1 MKQLKAKHDYMCLKS
16 ILEDVCFL
24 EKKKKT
30 TTKNKCEIVA
40 LNTRYSGERLFIS
53 KNDKFE
59 IQIFILLLLL

>member
-1 MKQLKAKHDYMCLKS
+1 MYAFFK
-16 ILEDVCFL
+16 
-24 EKKKKT
+24 KKKKT

-59 IQIFILLLLL
+59 IKIFILLLLL